1 MDKAADILM
10 GYIRASLANPPD
22 FDVVNGAI
30 SRFIP
35 RDSFEHLW
43 ADIGKLYHVLNILKV
58 PTKTLSID
66 ITEKEVEFT
75 LDYKGLEILIKSYG
89 DHLASMLKDAE
100 EEEEG
105 E

>member
-1 MDKAADILM
+1 MDNTVYILA
-10 GYIRASLANPPD
+10 GFIRTSLANPPD
-22 FDVVNGAI
+22 FDVVKGSI
-30 SRFIP
+30 SRFIS

-58 PTKTLSID
+58 PTNTLSIN

-75 LDYKGLEILIKSYG
+75 LDYNGLEILLKSYG